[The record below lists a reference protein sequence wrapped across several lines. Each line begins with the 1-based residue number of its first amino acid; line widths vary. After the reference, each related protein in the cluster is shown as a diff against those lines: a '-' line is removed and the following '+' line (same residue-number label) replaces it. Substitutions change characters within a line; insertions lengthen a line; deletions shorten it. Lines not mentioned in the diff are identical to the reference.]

1 MEAKD
6 LELKIKQ
13 VEKRMKTVI
22 KHGLERLI
30 AAKPFEVISLK

>member
-22 KHGLERLI
+22 KHGLERMI
-30 AAKPFEVISLK
+30 AVKLFENISFK